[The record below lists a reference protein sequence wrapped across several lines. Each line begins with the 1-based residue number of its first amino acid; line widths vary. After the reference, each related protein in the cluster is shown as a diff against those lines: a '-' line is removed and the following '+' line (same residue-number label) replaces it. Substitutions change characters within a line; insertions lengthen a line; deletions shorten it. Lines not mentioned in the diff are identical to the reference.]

1 MGWMWV
7 KNQTGMGGE
16 KTKIV
21 SIGYSFEEVK
31 PQGKQRTMGI
41 SRGVW

>member
-1 MGWMWV
+1 MDGG

-16 KTKIV
+16 KMKII
-21 SIGYSFEEVK
+21 SIGYSFEELSYK
-31 PQGKQRTMGI
+31 GKQRTMGI